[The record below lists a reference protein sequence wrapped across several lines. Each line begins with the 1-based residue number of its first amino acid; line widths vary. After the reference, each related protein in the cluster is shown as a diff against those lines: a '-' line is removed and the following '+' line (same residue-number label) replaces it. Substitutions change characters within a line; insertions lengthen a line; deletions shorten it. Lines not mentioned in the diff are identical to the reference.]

1 MEVVGWGG
9 GRRGENTTEWDNNN
23 TLMLMVVA
31 YVFMFCMASSHCPC
45 WNRRRAASIADTQF
59 LRFCSALLQCHTA
72 AAEAALRTC
81 SVCCISP
88 ALLPARREL
97 RRLS

>member
-1 MEVVGWGG
+1 MVGWGG
-9 GRRGENTTEWDNNN
+9 GRRGENTTEEENK

-31 YVFMFCMASSHCPC
+31 NVLMFWMASSHCPC
-45 WNRRRAASIADTQF
+45 WNRRRAASIAPTQF
-59 LRFCSALLQCHTA
+59 LRFCSTVLQCHTG
-72 AAEAALRTC
+72 AAETALRTC

-97 RRLS
+97 MRLS